1 VPFETINSL
10 SQQFWVGAE
19 IPVGITDTNM
29 PEVSRQDR
37 QTRLNL
43 VPATIPVQQC
53 LHGKAVPEVVQ
64 TRSMARRWTA
74 QPDLPRQGIERAVH
88 ITQVQ
93 SIAWFNQAEGSLH
106 GVFTLRRWEDAKLL
120 HQRLAARPQ
129 RVLVIGGQLT
139 VTSLEGD
146 AEGRLMAVASTLRW
160 RSWRWERCGIR
171 NGCTIPGWR

>member
-1 VPFETINSL
+1 MPFETINSL

-74 QPDLPRQGIERAVH
+74 QPDLPRQDIERAVH

-93 SIAWFNQAEGSLH
+93 SIARTGHEQMGCRATGE
-106 GVFTLRRWEDAKLL
+106 E
-120 HQRLAARPQ
+120 
-129 RVLVIGGQLT
+129 
-139 VTSLEGD
+139 
-146 AEGRLMAVASTLRW
+146 AVASLQMTLRTFSVEGCRGTSRDLPNLVFW
-160 RSWRWERCGIR
+160 IVSTFSCRSRSLSFRFSASLMRRPETLRSPNR
-171 NGCTIPGWR
+171 Q